1 MAIDTAQNISE
12 LNKCMQQNTC
22 QTVTTTGQQAT
33 KYWITSDYVGP
44 LDQFLGNSIY
54 DLKAALPSLEGKYYG
69 NYGRMW
75 DNYWVTLEFWYD
87 SRGIITHVVLSQSN
101 PGYSLL
107 GVYSGMD
114 KASAEYILRAQG
126 YDFDL
131 QPGMTHWMQS
141 LDGRYEVEVHTNLDS
156 SVCTMS
162 CRML

>member
-1 MAIDTAQNISE
+1 
-12 LNKCMQQNTC
+12 
-22 QTVTTTGQQAT
+22 
-33 KYWITSDYVGP
+33 
-44 LDQFLGNSIY
+44 
-54 DLKAALPSLEGKYYG
+54 
-69 NYGRMW
+69 
-75 DNYWVTLEFWYD
+75 
-87 SRGIITHVVLSQSN
+87 
-101 PGYSLL
+101 
-107 GVYSGMD
+107 MD